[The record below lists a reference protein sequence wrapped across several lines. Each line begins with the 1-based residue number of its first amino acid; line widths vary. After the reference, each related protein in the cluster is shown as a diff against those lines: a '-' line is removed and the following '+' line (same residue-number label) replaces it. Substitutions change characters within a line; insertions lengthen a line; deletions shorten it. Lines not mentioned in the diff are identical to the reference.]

1 MRRRNRAVACHL
13 TYLSLG
19 AGVQSSTLA
28 LMFSEGLAVGG
39 HRPPDLAIFADTGD
53 EPQAVYEWLTWLGPR
68 LAFPLVTVQKGEG
81 LREHILEAVNG
92 GRYAG
97 PPVYTESPGGRGVGM
112 LKRQCTSGFKIEMI
126 HAQVRSALGLAFY
139 KHAGKAYR
147 ATGYIGI
154 SLDEVE
160 RMKPARIRWVDH
172 QWPLID
178 AGMSRQDCLEWM
190 AARGYP
196 RPPKSACRICPY
208 RTNEEWGRMQAE
220 APEDFAA
227 AVEVDEAIRGGVRG
241 TRQRL
246 YLHESL
252 QPLELV
258 DFTQPD
264 SRANSFA
271 AECGGI
277 CGV

>member
-1 MRRRNRAVACHL
+1 MACSL

-28 LMFSEGLAVGG
+28 LMFSRGAVAG

-53 EPQAVYEWLTWLGPR
+53 EPRAVYEWLTWLTPR
-68 LAFPLVTVQKGEG
+68 LAFPVVVVQKGRG
-81 LREHILEAVNG
+81 LRHHILEAVRG
-92 GRYAG
+92 GRFAG
-97 PPVYTESPGGRGVGM
+97 APFYTESNNRRGVGM
-112 LKRQCTSGFKIEMI
+112 LRRQCTSEFKIEMI
-126 HAQVRSALGLAFY
+126 HQQVRTSLGLLPH
-139 KHAGKAYR
+139 KHARKAYR

-160 RMKPARIRWVDH
+160 RMKSARVRWVDH

-178 AGMSRQDCLEWM
+178 VGLSRQDCLEWM
-190 AARGYP
+190 AAEGYP

-208 RTNEEWGRMQAE
+208 RTNAEWAQMQAE
-220 APEDFAA
+220 APADFAA
-227 AVEVDEAIRGGVRG
+227 AVEVDRAIRGGVRG

-258 DFTQPD
+258 DFTQID
-264 SRANSFA
+264 TEANPRFG
-271 AECGGI
+271 AECAGI